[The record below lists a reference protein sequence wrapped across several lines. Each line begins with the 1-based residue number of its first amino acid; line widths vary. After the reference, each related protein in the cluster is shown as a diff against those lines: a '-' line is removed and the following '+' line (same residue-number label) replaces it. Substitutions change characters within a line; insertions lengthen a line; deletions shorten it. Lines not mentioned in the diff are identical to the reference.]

1 MANKNRQITAVSIMA
16 IFVLLACG
24 VFTTPSIE
32 VSIPPETL
40 AEQTWS
46 VMQTIA
52 ALSATPTFTR
62 APATDTP
69 PPPPPPPCLAAKLI
83 RHITIPDGSFIPR
96 NTSFTK
102 VWRIQNTGS
111 CTWDSSISIAPTGQ
125 YNPFFGTP
133 VPLPQKV
140 KPGKTIDLAV
150 NLLTPGIE
158 GNYTGYWIL
167 QTKHESF
174 GDGGDKPFRVNVSV
188 SDSPPNPI
196 YDFAANRCQAL
207 WQSNARMVRNRCQLT
222 SGSGSTLPCNGK
234 KGNPVGFVIRLEN
247 FNMESGPIAGL
258 PGLWTNPPIL
268 TGGVI
273 QGIFP
278 ALLIQSGDI
287 FTAQVGCLE
296 GNPNCNVTF
305 DLRYQV
311 ILPPSTVISEN
322 TITRAELYE
331 GSLSSYNIDLG
342 ALGLAGQYVSF
353 IFRVTGNNDLRQNAS
368 VWVAPRIER

>member
-1 MANKNRQITAVSIMA
+1 
-16 IFVLLACG
+16 
-24 VFTTPSIE
+24 
-32 VSIPPETL
+32 
-40 AEQTWS
+40 
-46 VMQTIA
+46 
-52 ALSATPTFTR
+52 
-62 APATDTP
+62 
-69 PPPPPPPCLAAKLI
+69 
-83 RHITIPDGSFIPR
+83 
-96 NTSFTK
+96 
-102 VWRIQNTGS
+102 
-111 CTWDSSISIAPTGQ
+111 
-125 YNPFFGTP
+125 
-133 VPLPQKV
+133 
-140 KPGKTIDLAV
+140 
-150 NLLTPGIE
+150 
-158 GNYTGYWIL
+158 
-167 QTKHESF
+167 
-174 GDGGDKPFRVNVSV
+174 
-188 SDSPPNPI
+188 
-196 YDFAANRCQAL
+196 
-207 WQSNARMVRNRCQLT
+207 MVRNRCQLT